1 MGIINKE
8 LFPGYHI
15 GDYNS
20 VRIMGVINLSP
31 ESFHKNSFVPN
42 KALIQKIKN
51 FIEKGATIIDLGA
64 RSTAPWSIEISVE
77 EEKKRILD
85 ALNLLVDHIP
95 KEIIL
100 SIDTQYAEI
109 AKLALEF
116 TKKNKIRTIIND
128 ISSFHTDF
136 RMMDVLCEY
145 SCPVVI
151 MATENKPGDRK
162 SIDEIL
168 KALHD
173 TLSQLHDK
181 GYDTSKVIV
190 DPGIGKWVSEKTFE
204 YDLGILDSIE
214 SFRCF
219 RNPILIGLSRK
230 SFLGSV
236 LDESD
241 TNNREIGSLAA
252 TSIAVYNGAHI
263 IRTHD
268 VDHKLSQT
276 IQVASSIRKKP
287 IISNA
292 NGQICEIIDPF
303 ANTRS
308 ADYFLRSYGVFP
320 GGSKIMNRKMINK
333 LIILHNITAPAALIL
348 KQELLSR
355 GGDAATHSQVIS
367 TEWKKTDEIF
377 DVILIGTIGQ
387 FNSLIKKLKGQHLK
401 LDIIASLIENTLK
414 KEKETKIQYSKTF
427 EGYSK

>member
-1 MGIINKE
+1 MGIINNE
-8 LFPGYHI
+8 LFPGYSI
-15 GDYNS
+15 GDFNP

-42 KALIQKIKN
+42 DSLIEKLKN
-51 FIEKGATIIDLGA
+51 FIKNGASIIDIGA
-64 RSTAPWSIEISVE
+64 RSTAPWSDVISVE
-77 EEKKRILD
+77 EEKKRILN
-85 ALNLLVDHIP
+85 ALNLLSKHFP
-95 KEIIL
+95 KDIIL
-100 SIDTQYAEI
+100 SFDTQYAEI
-109 AKLALEF
+109 AKLGLEF
-116 TKKNKIRTIIND
+116 AKKNEIRSIIND
-128 ISSFHTDF
+128 ISSFKTDPK
-136 RMMDVLCEY
+136 MIDIICEY
-145 SCPVVI
+145 GCPIVL

-168 KALHD
+168 KALHA
-173 TLSQLHDK
+173 TITQLRDK

-190 DPGIGKWVSEKTFE
+190 DPGIGKWISEKTYE
-204 YDLGILDSIE
+204 YDLAILDSIE

-230 SFLGSV
+230 SFIGSI

-241 TNNREIGSLAA
+241 TDKREIGSLAA

-268 VDHKLSQT
+268 VDQKVKQT
-276 IQVASSIRKKP
+276 IKVATSIRKKP
-287 IISNA
+287 IISKA
-292 NGQICEIIDPF
+292 DSHICEIIDPF
-303 ANTRS
+303 TNPLG

-320 GGSKIMNRKMINK
+320 GGSKIMNQKMINK
-333 LIILHNITAPAALIL
+333 LIVLHNITAPAALIL

-367 TEWKKTDEIF
+367 TEWKKTEEIF
-377 DVILIGTIGQ
+377 DVVLIGTIGQ
-387 FNSLIKKLKGQHLK
+387 FKSLIKKLKGQHLK

-414 KEKETKIQYSKTF
+414 KEKEAKIRYSKTF